1 MAQSL
6 LSVESLRV
14 AFGAPGHETQVVH
27 DVSFRVGPGERVAL
41 VGESGSG
48 KSVSAMSV
56 LRLHDPVHTRYAGR
70 VLFEDRDLLT
80 LAPRQLRGVRGND
93 IGIVFQE
100 PMSSLNPVFPVGRQI
115 AETLVL
121 HRGMSRQQARE
132 RAVELLELTGI
143 DRPRERIEAF
153 PHMLSG
159 GQRQR
164 ATIAIALACDPKLL
178 IADEPTTALD
188 VTIQAQILEL
198 LARLQRE
205 RGLAIVLITHDMGTV
220 RQFAERAYVMRAGEI
235 VEQGHVERLFQS
247 PGDEYTR
254 ELIASRPERLISDS
268 AGADQSGANSPVAVL
283 ENVSCLFRTGG
294 GFLRRSRSV
303 IRAVDGVSLRIGRG
317 ETVGVVGESG
327 SGKSTLGRCLLLLEH
342 PEGCIEFEGQ
352 RIDGLRG
359 RRLRRLRRDAQIVFQ
374 DPYGSLSPRMTVE
387 NIVGEGLRVHF
398 RELDR
403 DARRARIRKAL
414 EEVGLDATMLWRYPH
429 EFSGGQRQRI
439 AIARALVLE
448 PKLLVLDEP
457 TSALDATVQ
466 KQVLALLHDLQQ
478 RHGMSYLFISHDLAV
493 VRAVAHRV
501 AVMHQGKIVESGPTA
516 RIFEAPEHDY
526 TRRLLGAALSY
537 EAGEARS
544 VDSM

>member
-1 MAQSL
+1 MSTSL

-14 AFGAPGHETQVVH
+14 TFGVPGSESEVVH
-27 DVSFRVGPGERVAL
+27 DVSFHVDAGERVAL

-56 LRLHDPVHTRYAGR
+56 LRLHDPVHTHYGGR
-70 VLFEDRDLLT
+70 VWFQDRDLLA
-80 LAPRQLRGVRGND
+80 LPPRQLRGVRGNE
-93 IGIVFQE
+93 IGMVFQE

-115 AETLVL
+115 AETLIL
-121 HRGMSRQQARE
+121 HRGMGRQQAHE
-132 RAVELLELTGI
+132 RAIELLDLTGV
-143 DRPRERIEAF
+143 DHPRARASAF

-205 RGLAIVLITHDMGTV
+205 RDLAIVLISHDMGTV
-220 RQFAERAYVMRAGEI
+220 RQFAERAYVMRAGHV
-235 VEQGHVERLFQS
+235 VEDGGVERLFQR
-247 PGDEYTR
+247 PNDPYTR
-254 ELIASRPERLISDS
+254 ELIASRPERLI
-268 AGADQSGANSPVAVL
+268 ADHADVRTSETRPPVAAL
-283 ENVSCLFRTGG
+283 EDVYCHFPVGG
-294 GFLRRSRSV
+294 GFLRRARAS
-303 IRAVDGVSLRIGRG
+303 IRAVDGVSLEIGRG

-327 SGKSTLGRCLLLLEH
+327 SGKSTLGRCLLLLERCQ
-342 PEGCIEFEGQ
+342 GRIEFEGQ
-352 RIDGLRG
+352 SLVGLRG
-359 RRLRRLRRDAQIVFQ
+359 KRLRRLRRDVQIVFQ

-387 NIVGEGLRVHF
+387 NIVDEGLRVHF
-398 RELDR
+398 RALDR
-403 DARRARIRKAL
+403 DARRARIRQAL
-414 EEVGLDATMLWRYPH
+414 EEVGLDAAMMWRYPH

-466 KQVLALLHDLQQ
+466 KQVLALLHGLQQ

-501 AVMHQGKIVESGPTA
+501 AVMHQGRIVESGPTA
-516 RIFEAPEHDY
+516 RIFDAPEHDY

-537 EAGEARS
+537 EAGGLEPT
-544 VDSM
+544 DSL